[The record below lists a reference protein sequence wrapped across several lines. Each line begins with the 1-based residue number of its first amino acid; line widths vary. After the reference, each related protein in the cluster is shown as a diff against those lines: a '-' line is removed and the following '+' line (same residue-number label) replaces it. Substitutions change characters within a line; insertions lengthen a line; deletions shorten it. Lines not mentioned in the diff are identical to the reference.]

1 MEITALAILDQRIL
15 NCIKHGKGW
24 MKIHKSK
31 DNTCTVTQVLYGCN
45 KYWEG
50 LLCQELCS
58 QISIVCEHGL
68 FISICM
74 KYIKWPPVCRN

>member
-58 QISIVCEHGL
+58 QISIVCGHGL
-68 FISICM
+68 YISVWNI
-74 KYIKWPPVCRN
+74 